1 MNTIYN
7 NNRIAIIKL
16 DNGDLRIDKRNFK
29 FGTNNCDGIITSII
43 IPYDI
48 ANNIDFSNLKNI
60 NN

>member
-7 NNRIAIIKL
+7 DNRIAIIKL

-29 FGTNNCDGIITSII
+29 FGTNDSDGTINSII

-48 ANNIDFSNLKNI
+48 ANNIDFSNLI
-60 NN
+60 NVNN